1 MGKQTN
7 FRNVFTDPNVFF
19 SATCLTG
26 NTQLMKVV
34 EAFKIDKDASHF
46 FTVSVRDFIDNEDGG
61 YFRYSFSISKVL
73 VQYIQQ
79 VTDSPYKDIMKEFHT
94 LFKQWAVCVNLSS
107 SLTDAVAIVV
117 EDKTICIDVIDQSHV
132 EQYFPESSTGYKAY
146 LKGRRLEYSRPNNP
160 IVSEFM
166 AMYLVSTGATTRYD
180 LEKTPYYNGASL
192 HAFFW
197 SSIQEDAMSISD
209 MVKTRAQS
217 IIEMAALIVKYSVDA
232 GLSEQDH
239 YEQEVENLLQKSK
252 LVIDEQG
259 TTVAERLYTK
269 AFEMIDLNEVV
280 PVKVLSQYLPPESIA
295 FFAACSMQWELEDD
309 YDFEESVDFL
319 TEQAVTF
326 SNHLRLEDATRK
338 NDMDNIPTTSDLDN
352 EHPLDQSEKALDL
365 DTAKSVLTEK
375 LGFTDRVVS
384 KMTDEEVLQAVER
397 NTPYKEVAEK
407 DTQPS
412 EPFTMYKREI
422 IAKNLTFFQPSNIE
436 LFSDLRMKA
445 TALCV
450 APNVVLADNI
460 PKHLQSGD
468 QGAYQDCVF
477 ETFLNLIEP
486 LGFGTLSTRKE
497 FTSLSSRLNTL
508 RKPVI
513 ANAQKSYKLPKN
525 VTDIICPRDNQ
536 DLTFENLLEAF
547 AWVFPTR
554 QGNSFEGYTL
564 LGEQV
569 VKVFSDPNSAGG
581 LSYEDAF
588 TLAFMLTGFYAAV
601 DFKIYGNALVTE
613 QDFQCVL
620 RSIAFMS
627 LYLYHIA
634 YGNSELKPERF
645 EYKHIRCVKAILL
658 SSGLKEQLHVTSR
671 SFRTKEFEDLEEGYS
686 EHLNKF
692 IDFSPLY
699 AEFANT
705 FNLAQDFNIEDYIRQ
720 FISSFDLLKFKSLE
734 SEEAPKGKG
743 NPFPAYLSEYIYT
756 DRDTKSLDKKLKI
769 TGKRFPRAI
778 SDEDKIF
785 ALNMV
790 RYAAKNLVIN
800 DVKEFLHDLED
811 YDDGKLGLMG
821 IAFGVSKKNTSEE
834 ETFERLWHHFK
845 LPADEISLEL
855 EDEEG
860 CCGEDGCECDEYTET
875 NEFQE
880 PVVAKTEE
888 PAVIKGGPKEKESVS
903 SEVIRLSLWKEK
915 VLSLKQLAV
924 MSDDSVRTIYENM
937 L

>member
-7 FRNVFTDPNVFF
+7 FRNVFTGPNVFF

-180 LEKTPYYNGASL
+180 LEKTPHYNGASL

-197 SSIQEDAMSISD
+197 ASIQEDAMSISD

-252 LVIDEQG
+252 LVIDDRG

-319 TEQAVTF
+319 TEQAADF
-326 SNHLRLEDATRK
+326 SNQLRLENAAEK
-338 NDMDNIPTTSDLDN
+338 NEMDSIPTTGDLDT
-352 EHPLDQSEKALDL
+352 EHPLDQSEKTLDL
-365 DTAKSVLTEK
+365 DAAKSVLTEK
-375 LGFTDRVVS
+375 LGFSDRIVS
-384 KMTDEEVLQAVER
+384 KMDEEDIFRAVDRDE
-397 NTPYKEVAEK
+397 PYKESK
-407 DTQPS
+407 QPS
-412 EPFTMYKREI
+412 EPFTLYKREI
-422 IAKNLTFFQPSNIE
+422 LAKDLTFFQPSNIE

-450 APNVVLADNI
+450 APRVVAIEHI
-460 PKHLQSGD
+460 PSHLQSGD
-468 QGAYQDCVF
+468 RGAYQDYVF
-477 ETFLNLIEP
+477 EAFLNIIEP
-486 LGFGTLSTRKE
+486 LGFDVLSTRKDL
-497 FTSLSSRLNTL
+497 TNMSSRLNTL

-536 DLTFENLLEAF
+536 NFTFGDLLKAF
-547 AWVFPTR
+547 TWIFPTK
-554 QGNSFEGYTL
+554 QSNKSDGYKHL
-564 LGEQV
+564 VEQV
-569 VKVFSDPNSAGG
+569 VNVLSDEDSVGG
-581 LSYEDAF
+581 ISYEDAF
-588 TLAFMLTGFYAAV
+588 TLSFMLAAFYAAV
-601 DFKIYGNALVTE
+601 DSKIYGNEPLTE
-613 QDFQCVL
+613 QDSQCVI
-620 RSIAFMS
+620 RSLAFISM
-627 LYLYHIA
+627 YMYHIT
-634 YGNSELKPERF
+634 YGNAGIKPEQF
-645 EYKHIRCVKAILL
+645 EFKHIECVEALL
-658 SSGLKEQLHVTSR
+658 VSSGLQEPYYASSK
-671 SFRTKEFEDLEEGYS
+671 SFRTGDFDDLVEGYS
-686 EHLNKF
+686 ERHNHF
-692 IDFSPLY
+692 IDFRPLY
-699 AEFANT
+699 SKFANT
-705 FNLAQDFNIEDYIRQ
+705 FKIAVPCNVRQYVEQ
-720 FISSFDLLKFKSLE
+720 FIESFDPLIFKPA
-734 SEEAPKGKG
+734 EEPKEMPKKPS
-743 NPFPAYLSEYIYT
+743 NPFADYLTRYYYT
-756 DRDTKSLDKKLKI
+756 DQDTESLDRKI
-769 TGKRFPRAI
+769 RVTKRRFPRAL

-790 RYAAKNLVIN
+790 RYSSQDHSIV
-800 DVKEFLHDLED
+800 DVREFLHDLED
-811 YDDGKLGLMG
+811 LGDGKLELMG
-821 IAFGVSKKNTSEE
+821 IAFGVSDKNTSEE
-834 ETFERLWHHFK
+834 ETFKRLWSHFE
-845 LPADEISLEL
+845 LPADEIGLEL
-855 EDEEG
+855 E
-860 CCGEDGCECDEYTET
+860 EDHTET
-875 NEFQE
+875 AAPQE
-880 PVVAKTEE
+880 TTIEE
-888 PAVIKGGPKEKESVS
+888 PAVVKGEPKESVS